1 MQRNAPAV
9 SHTLVSLA
17 TVSLNLSVTLV
28 SQLVSLVRP
37 RLGKKSKKMVSP
49 GACGVLARPG
59 PSVQLW
65 ARVPAATMP
74 RK

>member
-1 MQRNAPAV
+1 MRRHL
-9 SHTLVSLA
+9 SHTRVSLA
-17 TVSLNLSVTLV
+17 TVSLTFV
-28 SQLVSLVRP
+28 SQLVSL
-37 RLGKKSKKMVSP
+37 RLEKKKMVSP

-59 PSVQLW
+59 PSVQVQ